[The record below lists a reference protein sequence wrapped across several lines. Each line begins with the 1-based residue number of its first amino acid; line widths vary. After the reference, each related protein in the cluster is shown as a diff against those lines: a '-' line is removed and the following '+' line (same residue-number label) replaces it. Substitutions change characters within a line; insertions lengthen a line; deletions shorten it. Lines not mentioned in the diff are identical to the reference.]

1 MIHRILPIFALLTIS
16 LLACSDEEAPK
27 TTVATQKQ
35 VETVIAEKVTFNES
49 IFATGRLSSEE
60 EIKLSFKTGGVI
72 KAINVQEGQRVR
84 AGQILASLDLDEIRA
99 QVQQADLGVT
109 QSSIQIDN
117 ANIALE
123 RAERDLKNVQGLYA
137 DSVATL
143 EQLEDA
149 QFAVRNAKNQLEA
162 AQKGKNYSEQNKEV
176 ADFNLRYSKIVAPG
190 SGTILRKLASPNELV
205 GPGTPV
211 LLFGTN
217 DKAMVIKVNIT
228 DKDIIHVRLGD
239 DATVEFDAYPKLK
252 FDGTVTE
259 IASMADP
266 YTGTYE
272 VEIQVDPKGKEL
284 LSGFIGSVYIHAK
297 EQRELVS
304 IPVDALVTGDG
315 ERVEI
320 FVAENGRAMQ
330 TQVEV
335 FRMEGDNMLISHG
348 LEAGQEVIVKGAGYL
363 QNEDSVLITQ
373 R

>member
-1 MIHRILPIFALLTIS
+1 MIHQNLPIFALFAFLMV
-16 LLACSDEEAPK
+16 ACTSEEVPQA
-27 TTVATQKQ
+27 TATTQKQ
-35 VETVIAEKVTFNES
+35 VETVQAEAVTFKED

-60 EIKLSFKTGGVI
+60 EVKLSFKTGGII
-72 KAINVQEGQRVR
+72 KTINVQEGQQVR
-84 AGQILASLDLDEIRA
+84 AGQTLASLDLDEIRA

-109 QSSIQIDN
+109 QSSIQIEN
-117 ANIALE
+117 AKIALE
-123 RAERDLKNVQGLYA
+123 RAERDLDNVEGLYA

-162 AQKGKNYSEQNKEV
+162 AQKGKNYSEQSKEV
-176 ADFNLRYSKIVAPG
+176 ADFNLKYSKIVAPG

-211 LLFGTN
+211 LLFGTK

-228 DKDIIHVRLGD
+228 DKDIIHVRLGNE
-239 DATVEFDAYPKLK
+239 ATIEFDAYPKLK

-272 VEIQVDPKGKEL
+272 VEIQVNPKGKEL

-315 ERVEI
+315 ERAEI
-320 FVAENGRAMQ
+320 FVAENGKARQ
-330 TQVEV
+330 TEVEV
-335 FRMEGDNMLISHG
+335 FKMDGDNMLISNG
-348 LEAGQEVIVKGAGYL
+348 LQAGEKVIVKGAGYL
-363 QNEDSVLITQ
+363 QDEDSVLITQ